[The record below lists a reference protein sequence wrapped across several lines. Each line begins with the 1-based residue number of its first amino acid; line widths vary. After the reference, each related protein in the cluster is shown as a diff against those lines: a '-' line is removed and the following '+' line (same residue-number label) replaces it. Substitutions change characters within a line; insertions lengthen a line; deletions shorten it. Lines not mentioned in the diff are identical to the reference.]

1 MIRTASDLILLIV
14 TAARGVEES
23 GLDLTDDPLETSSLS
38 LASPVIIASP
48 SQKVISLYPELSLL
62 VLVLRRVCSISLRN
76 SDPPRC
82 TGLLGHSVEVG
93 TRAAFPSALTRVQ
106 QAGVQLSCLA
116 APAGMLQLPRTF
128 GARLVKHR
136 SRPTA
141 LKIRTGK
148 LQITVKIAPGNQ
160 DRY

>member
-62 VLVLRRVCSISLRN
+62 VLVLRRVWVVPQRW
-76 SDPPRC
+76 
-82 TGLLGHSVEVG
+82 T
-93 TRAAFPSALTRVQ
+93 
-106 QAGVQLSCLA
+106 LA
-116 APAGMLQLPRTF
+116 APHGNSAIAACPFEHKDPDCRPRAVQ
-128 GARLVKHR
+128 GPGRWIGSCAVAEPMRVPPPRWHRL
-136 SRPTA
+136 S
-141 LKIRTGK
+141 
-148 LQITVKIAPGNQ
+148 
-160 DRY
+160 